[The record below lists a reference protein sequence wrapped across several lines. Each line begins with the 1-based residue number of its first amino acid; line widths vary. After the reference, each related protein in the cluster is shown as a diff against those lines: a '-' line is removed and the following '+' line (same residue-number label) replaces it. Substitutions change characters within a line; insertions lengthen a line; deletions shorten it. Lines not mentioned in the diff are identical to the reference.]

1 MKLKLILTAASL
13 GVALALP
20 SVSSAAPPA
29 PTLQDSVVLTG
40 APASTTFQSPEGIM
54 FGHIIWE
61 LHATSGPNG
70 ENPSGL
76 VRFSN
81 GPANFGGPVTCLNV
95 SGDTATITFV
105 SDPSIISQ
113 PPINAEGNITVTVT
127 DDQPDTF
134 ASGGQASTPTECPQ
148 SPPDTSGVEQLSNG
162 DITVVDA
169 QAPTAKAQCKNGGWK
184 EFGFKN
190 QGRCVAFVIL
200 SKVCDAFARHGHHLK
215 FCPPRPPIAPR
226 P

>member
-1 MKLKLILTAASL
+1 MKLKLFLTTATV

-40 APASTTFQSPEGIM
+40 APADTTFQTPEGTM
-54 FGHIIWE
+54 FGHVIWE

-105 SDPSIISQ
+105 SDPSIIAF
-113 PPINAEGNITVTVT
+113 PPINAGVENDAVTVT
-127 DDQPDTF
+127 DGQPDTF
-134 ASGGQASTPTECPQ
+134 APTAQSNMPIECPPP
-148 SPPDTSGVEQLSNG
+148 PPDPSRLEPLSNG

-169 QAPTAKAQCKNGGWK
+169 QVPTTKAQCKNGGWK

-190 QGRCVAFVIL
+190 QGLCIAFVNR
-200 SKVCDAFARHGHHLK
+200 S
-215 FCPPRPPIAPR
+215 
-226 P
+226 

>member
-1 MKLKLILTAASL
+1 MKLKLILTTASV

-20 SVSSAAPPA
+20 GVSSAAPPA

-40 APASTTFQSPEGIM
+40 APADTTFQSPEGTM
-54 FGHIIWE
+54 FGHVIWG

-95 SGDTATITFV
+95 SGNTATITFV

-113 PPINAEGNITVTVT
+113 PPINAEGNITVMVT
-127 DDQPDTF
+127 DGQPDTF
-134 ASGGQASTPTECPQ
+134 TSGLRVSTPTECPQ
-148 SPPDTSGVEQLSNG
+148 LPPDPSRAEPLSNG

-169 QAPTAKAQCKNGGWK
+169 QVPRTKAQCKNGGWK
-184 EFGFKN
+184 QFGFKN
-190 QGRCVAFVIL
+190 QGLCIAFVN
-200 SKVCDAFARHGHHLK
+200 HGS
-215 FCPPRPPIAPR
+215 
-226 P
+226 